1 MAKEPLRLTTTG
13 SVDDGKSTLIGRL
26 LFETKTI
33 FEDQLLAIEKT
44 STRRGQGEVD
54 LSLLLDGLAAE
65 REQGITIDVAYRYFG
80 TAKRRF
86 IIADT
91 PGHEQYTRN
100 MITGASQAQL
110 AIILIDA
117 SKGVQVQSR
126 RHGFLLS
133 LLRVPHLIVA
143 INKMD
148 KVDYSEA
155 VYQDIVDAYSDFSQK
170 LDIHD
175 IRYIPVSALKGDN
188 VTTRSEHMPWY
199 TGSTLLHTLENVEV
213 AADHNLIDF
222 RFPVQYVMGHHNT
235 QRQQTPGV
243 TATDHPTDTF
253 RGYAGKVASGQIRPG
268 EAVAILPRGTRSRV
282 REVLTYDGPLAVA
295 GSGDSVVITLE
306 DERDISRGDML
317 VRPENLPHSAQDL
330 DTMLCWLGDAPM
342 VPAKTYLL
350 KHTTRTVKVQIEKL
364 HYRMDVNTLSRVPST
379 GFVLNEIGRV
389 ELHTAAPLL
398 FDAYANN
405 RTTGSFILI
414 DPENAQTV
422 AAGMIRGTVR
432 HLVES
437 DAEITPELWARRNTH
452 QGAVIWLTGYS
463 GAGKSTLA
471 KALHQ
476 RLFDQLCQV
485 VALDGDQLRQGL
497 CQDLGFSAA
506 DRSENIR
513 RAGEVAR
520 LFYLQGNLV
529 ICSFISPFQADRDAV
544 RAMLPSE
551 AMLEIHVDCDLQ
563 VCQQRDVKGLYRK
576 ALSGEIPE
584 FTGISSPYEAPLS
597 PDLRVRSDQ
606 QSIAD
611 CVNAIIELLAQRKLL
626 SL

>member
-1 MAKEPLRLTTTG
+1 MVRETLRLTTTG

-44 STRRGQGEVD
+44 STRRGQSEVD

-65 REQGITIDVAYRYFG
+65 REQGITIDVAYRYFS

-148 KVDYSEA
+148 KVDYSER
-155 VYQDIVDAYSDFSQK
+155 VYQEIVDTYSHFSQK
-170 LDIHD
+170 LSIQD
-175 IRYIPVSALKGDN
+175 IRYIPLSALKGDN
-188 VTTRSEHMPWY
+188 VTTRSEAMPWY
-199 TGSTLLHTLENVEV
+199 TGATLLHTLENVEV
-213 AADHNLIDF
+213 AADDNLIDF

-235 QRQQTPGV
+235 QRQAIAATAALHPG
-243 TATDHPTDTF
+243 DTF
-253 RGYAGKVASGQIRPG
+253 RGYAGQVASGQIRPG
-268 EAVAILPRGTRSRV
+268 ETVAILPRGTRSRV

-295 GSGDSVVITLE
+295 GAGTSVVLTLE
-306 DERDISRGDML
+306 DERDIGRGDMI
-317 VRPENLPHSAQDL
+317 VRPDNLPHSAQDI
-330 DTMLCWLGDAPM
+330 DAMVCWLGDAPM
-342 VPAKTYLL
+342 VPARSYLL
-350 KHTTRTVKVQIEKL
+350 KHTTRTVKVRIEKL
-364 HYRMDVNTLSRVPST
+364 HYRIDVNTLGRVPSE
-379 GFVLNEIGRV
+379 GFALNEIGRV
-389 ELHTAAPLL
+389 KLQTAAPLM

-414 DPENAQTV
+414 DPDSAQTV
-422 AAGMIRGTVR
+422 AAGMIRGMVR
-432 HLVES
+432 NLTETP
-437 DAEITPELWARRNTH
+437 AEITPALWARRNTH

-476 RLFDQLCQV
+476 RLFDQHCQV
-485 VALDGDQLRQGL
+485 VVLDGDQLRQGL
-497 CQDLGFSAA
+497 CKDLGFSAA

-513 RAGEVAR
+513 RSGEVAR

-544 RAMLPSE
+544 RAMLPPR
-551 AMLEIHVDCDLQ
+551 AMLEIHVDCDIN
-563 VCQQRDVKGLYRK
+563 VCKQRDVKGLYRR
-576 ALSGEIPE
+576 ALHGEIPD
-584 FTGISSPYEAPLS
+584 FTGVDSPYEPPLS
-597 PDLRVRSDQ
+597 PDLHLRSDQ
-606 QSIAD
+606 QSVED
-611 CVNAIIELLAQRKLL
+611 CVNAILELLAQRQLL
-626 SL
+626 T

>member
-1 MAKEPLRLTTTG
+1 MSREPLRLTTTG

-44 STRRGQGEVD
+44 STRRGQTEVD

-65 REQGITIDVAYRYFG
+65 REQGITIDVAYRYFS

-100 MITGASQAQL
+100 MVTGASQAQL

-148 KVDYSEA
+148 KVDYSET
-155 VYQDIVDAYSDFSQK
+155 VYQEIVDAYSAFSQK

-188 VTTRSEHMPWY
+188 VTTRSAQMPWY
-199 TGSTLLHTLENVEV
+199 TGATLLHTLENVEV
-213 AADHNLIDF
+213 AADQNLIDF

-235 QRQQTPGV
+235 QAEHGTV
-243 TATDHPTDTF
+243 SSADTF
-253 RGYAGKVASGQIRPG
+253 RAYAGTVASGQIRPG

-282 REVLTYDGPLAVA
+282 REVLSYDGPLPAAVA
-295 GSGDSVVITLE
+295 GHSVVIRLE

-317 VRPENLPHSAQDL
+317 VRPENLPHMAQDL

-342 VPAKTYLL
+342 VPAKSYLL
-350 KHTTRTVKVQIEKL
+350 KHTTRTVKVRIEKL
-364 HYRMDVNTLSRVPST
+364 HYRMDVNTLSRVPAE

-389 ELHTAAPLL
+389 ELHTAAPLM
-398 FDAYANN
+398 FDAYATN
-405 RTTGSFILI
+405 RSTGSFILI
-414 DPENAQTV
+414 DPDSAQTV
-422 AAGMIRGTVR
+422 AAGMIRGAVR
-432 HLVES
+432 HLSTPEADV
-437 DAEITPELWARRNTH
+437 TPELWARRNTH
-452 QGAVIWLTGYS
+452 KAAVIWLTGYS

-471 KALHQ
+471 RALHQ
-476 RLFDQLCQV
+476 RLFDRLCQV
-485 VALDGDQLRQGL
+485 VSLDGDQLRQGL

-529 ICSFISPFQADRDAV
+529 ICSFISPFRADRDAV
-544 RAMLPSE
+544 RAMLPPGGL
-551 AMLEIHVDCDLQ
+551 LEIHVDCDLE
-563 VCQQRDVKGLYRK
+563 VCKQRDVKGLYRR
-576 ALSGEIPE
+576 ALSGELPE
-584 FTGISSPYEAPLS
+584 FTGVSSPYEAPAA
-597 PDLRVRSDQ
+597 PDLRLRSDQ
-606 QSIAD
+606 QSVDA
-611 CVNAIIELLAQRKLL
+611 CVTAMIELLEARDLL
-626 SL
+626 V

>member
-1 MAKEPLRLTTTG
+1 MKEPLRLTTTG

-44 STRRGQGEVD
+44 SASRGQSDVD

-80 TAKRRF
+80 TTKRRF

-100 MITGASQAQL
+100 MITGASQAQV

-155 VYQDIVDAYSDFSQK
+155 VYQEIVETYSAFSRK
-170 LDIHD
+170 LAIQD
-175 IRYIPVSALKGDN
+175 IRYLPLSALKGDN
-188 VTTRSEHMPWY
+188 ITSPSQQMPWY
-199 TGSTLLHTLENVEV
+199 AGSTLLHTLEHIEV
-213 AADHNLIDF
+213 AADNNLIDF

-235 QRQQTPGV
+235 QQVQQSDSV
-243 TATDHPTDTF
+243 F
-253 RGYAGKVASGQIRPG
+253 RAYAGKVASGQIRPG
-268 EAVAILPRGTRSRV
+268 EAVAILPSGVRSRV
-282 REVLTYDGPLAVA
+282 RKILSYDGSLDSASA
-295 GSGDSVVITLE
+295 GDSIVIRLE

-317 VRPENLPHSAQDL
+317 VRPENLPQMAQDL
-330 DTMLCWLGDAPM
+330 DTMLCWLGDAPL
-342 VPAKTYLL
+342 VLAKNYLL
-350 KHTTRTVKVQIEKL
+350 KHTTRTVKAQIEKL
-364 HYRMDVNTLSRVPST
+364 HYCMDVNNLGRLPAT
-379 GFVLNEIGRV
+379 GMVLNEIGRV
-389 ELHTAAPLL
+389 DIHTASPIM
-398 FDAYANN
+398 FDAYASN
-405 RTTGSFILI
+405 RSTGSFILI
-414 DPENAQTV
+414 DPESSQTV

-432 HLVES
+432 HLADPAEQ
-437 DAEITPELWARRNTH
+437 EITPETWARRNTH
-452 QGAVIWLTGYS
+452 RAAVIWLTGYS

-476 RLFDQLCQV
+476 RLFERLCQV
-485 VALDGDQLRQGL
+485 VTLDGDLLRQGL

-506 DRSENIR
+506 DRTENIR
-513 RAGEVAR
+513 RASEVAR

-529 ICSFISPFQADRDAV
+529 ICSFISPFQADREAI
-544 RAMLPSE
+544 RARLPAE
-551 AMLEIHVDCDLQ
+551 ALLEIHVDCELK
-563 VCQQRDVKGLYRK
+563 VCQERDVKGLYRR
-576 ALSGEIPE
+576 ALAGELPD
-584 FTGISSPYEAPLS
+584 FTGISSPYEPPVS
-597 PDLRVRSDQ
+597 PDLYLRSDQ
-606 QSIAD
+606 QSID
-611 CVNAIIELLAQRKLL
+611 ECVSAMLELLASRNLL
-626 SL
+626 

>member
-1 MAKEPLRLTTTG
+1 MSKEPLRLTTTG

-44 STRRGQGEVD
+44 STRRGQSEVD

-65 REQGITIDVAYRYFG
+65 REQGITIDVAYRYFS

-100 MITGASQAQL
+100 MITGASGAQL

-155 VYQDIVDAYSDFSQK
+155 VYQEIVDTYSTFSKK
-170 LDIHD
+170 LTLQD

-188 VTTRSEHMPWY
+188 ITTRSEHMPWY
-199 TGSTLLHTLENVEV
+199 SGSTLLHTLENVEV
-213 AADHNLIDF
+213 GADGNLIDF
-222 RFPVQYVMGHHNT
+222 RFPVQYVMGQHHAIAVEGLGG
-235 QRQQTPGV
+235 R
-243 TATDHPTDTF
+243 A
-253 RGYAGKVASGQIRPG
+253 YAGKIASGQIRPG
-268 EAVAILPRGTRSRV
+268 EAVAILPSGTRSRIK
-282 REVLTYDGPLAVA
+282 EILTYDGPLAVA
-295 GSGDSVVITLE
+295 SAGDAVVITLE

-317 VRPENLPHSAQDL
+317 VRLENLPHQSRDL
-330 DTMLCWLGDAPM
+330 DTMLCWLGDEPM

-350 KHTTRTVKVQIEKL
+350 KHTTRTVKAQIETL
-364 HYRMDVNTLSRVPST
+364 HYRMDVNTLSRKAVDT
-379 GFVLNEIGRV
+379 FRLNDIGRV
-389 ELHTAAPLL
+389 ALRTTQPVL
-398 FDAYANN
+398 FDPYSQN
-405 RTTGSFILI
+405 RSTGSFILI
-414 DPENAQTV
+414 DPDSAQTV
-422 AAGMIRGTVR
+422 AAGMIRGVVKHFDQSAAT
-432 HLVES
+432 
-437 DAEITPELWARRNTH
+437 ITPEAWARRNTH
-452 QGAVIWLTGYS
+452 QGAVLWLTGYS

-471 KALHQ
+471 EALRQ
-476 RLFDQLCQV
+476 RLFDQFCQV
-485 VALDGDQLRQGL
+485 MALDGDQLRQGL

-506 DRSENIR
+506 DRTENIR

-529 ICSFISPFQADRDAV
+529 ICSFISPFRADRDAI
-544 RAMLPSE
+544 RQLLPE
-551 AMLEIHVDCDLQ
+551 QAMLEIHVDCDLR

-576 ALSGEIPE
+576 ALAGEIPD
-584 FTGISSPYEAPLS
+584 FTGVSAPYEAPVN
-597 PDLRVRSDQ
+597 PDVYLRTDQ
-606 QSIAD
+606 QSVED
-611 CVNAIIELLAQRKLL
+611 CVDAILQALTERGVF
-626 SL
+626 